1 MLPQAGFRRLTRG
14 MRMPTSWRNR
24 LWSFTVPGAIALA
37 GVCLMAPV
45 YRLQGLPWPQAVAA
59 ALMVAVPG
67 IALGWGVWRFALRQR
82 ALAAHIAAA
91 PVFSLAWT
99 ACIALL
105 ALSVDAG
112 AAAAF
117 LRNVAAWQMA
127 GGLVVYGAIAATAR
141 AVRTQAHLAEREAA
155 ATAAELQALRARL
168 DPHFLF
174 NTLHSLS
181 HLVRHDPAATE
192 VALERF
198 GALMRYVLEVSRK
211 GATDDVALEQELD
224 FLRNYL
230 ALERLRLG
238 DRLWVVE
245 TIEEDAMELAVPPLL
260 LQPLVENAV
269 RHGIAPRRMG
279 GTIRIAAV
287 VRNGALALEVGDDG
301 VGMTLEACMQSD
313 GLGLS
318 TIRRLLAARFPDE
331 GGMDIVTAP
340 GAGFTVRLRLPAG
353 LPAKGRRT

>member
-1 MLPQAGFRRLTRG
+1 
-14 MRMPTSWRNR
+14 MPLSWRSR
-24 LWSFTVPGAIALA
+24 LRSCTVPGAIALA
-37 GVCLMAPV
+37 CVWLVAPI
-45 YRLQGLPWPQAVAA
+45 YRLQGLPWAQAVAA

-67 IALGWGVWRFALRQR
+67 IVLGWGVWRFGLQQR
-82 ALAAHIAAA
+82 ALAAHIVAA

-105 ALSVDAG
+105 ALGVDTG

-117 LRNVAAWQMA
+117 LRNGAAWQAA
-127 GGLVVYGAIAATAR
+127 GGLVVYGAIVATAR
-141 AVRTQAHLAEREAA
+141 AVRTRARLAERELA
-155 ATAAELQALRARL
+155 ATTAELQALRARL

-181 HLVRHDPAATE
+181 HLVRQDPAATE
-192 VALERF
+192 AALERF
-198 GALMRYVLEVSRK
+198 GALMRYVLAVSRT
-211 GATDDVALEQELD
+211 GARDDVALEQELD

-238 DRLWVVE
+238 DRLRVVE

-279 GTIRIAAV
+279 GTIRIMAA
-287 VRNGALALEVGDDG
+287 ALDSVLMLEIGDDG
-301 VGMTLEACMQSD
+301 AGTTPEACMHSD

-318 TIRRLLAARFPDE
+318 TVRRLLAARFPDE
-331 GGMDIVTAP
+331 SGMDIVTAP
-340 GAGFTVRLRLPAG
+340 GAGFTVRLRLPAC
-353 LPAKGRRT
+353 LPAKGGQT